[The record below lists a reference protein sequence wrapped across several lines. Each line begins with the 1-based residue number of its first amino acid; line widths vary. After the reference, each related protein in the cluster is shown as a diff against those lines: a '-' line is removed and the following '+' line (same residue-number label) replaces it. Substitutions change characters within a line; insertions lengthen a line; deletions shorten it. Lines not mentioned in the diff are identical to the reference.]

1 MKYTKN
7 TKIHMISLFSI
18 ATVLLVPGLLN
29 GSKITGPLPGMS
41 PVLYWLGVV
50 LPLFCGLVSFFG
62 GMLVYRK
69 KAVTL
74 LSKCTLWVGLIA
86 VYFMALLIGGVLQ
99 QAASRSVLLSG
110 LILYLSRFLIP
121 VFAAWLLGWKPV
133 MVFAA
138 LPAAMQLAH
147 LEYGSDFAAY
157 IILVAVGVL
166 LSVLICTIEPFRLV
180 GGGRLHPVLMLT
192 CAFSDATLMQMIFNA
207 AAIRTVDHAVSI
219 GIVEF
224 LPFVVLSA
232 LLHILAIRKK

>member
-1 MKYTKN
+1 MKYTKS
-7 TKIHMISLFSI
+7 TKVHMVSLFSI
-18 ATVLLVPGLLN
+18 AAVLLVPGLLN

-74 LSKCTLWVGLIA
+74 LSKCALWVGLIA
-86 VYFMALLIGGVLQ
+86 VYFMVLLVGGVLQ
-99 QAASRSVLLSG
+99 QAANQSVLLSG

-121 VFAAWLLGWKPV
+121 VFAAWLLGWKPA

-138 LPAAMQLAH
+138 LPAAIQLAN
-147 LEYGSDFAAY
+147 LEYGSDFTAY
-157 IILVAVGVL
+157 IIIASIGCLV
-166 LSVLICTIEPFRLV
+166 SVLVCTIEPFRLV

-192 CAFSDATLMQMIFNA
+192 CAFSDATLIQMIFNA
-207 AAIRTVDHAVSI
+207 TAVRMVDHVVSI

-224 LPFVVLSA
+224 LPVVVLSA